1 LALTGSGKTF
11 AAACGG
17 SIGIV
22 YLSPL
27 RALAVDVKRRT
38 GGHRVNTLAGHGGL

>member
-1 LALTGSGKTF
+1 MTEPVPVKERR
-11 AAACGG
+11 
-17 SIGIV
+17 IRIV

-27 RALAVDVKRRT
+27 RARAVDVKRRT